1 MQYSET
7 DICQNSLDDDS
18 DYSPYLGAQEGGGGV
33 QKEYH
38 VGFLKDWFGDKNDWD
53 KKSPSL

>member
-1 MQYSET
+1 M
-7 DICQNSLDDDS
+7 
-18 DYSPYLGAQEGGGGV
+18 GV

-53 KKSPSL
+53 KKVPVCTIFKDFYNEDKNVDMLICLV